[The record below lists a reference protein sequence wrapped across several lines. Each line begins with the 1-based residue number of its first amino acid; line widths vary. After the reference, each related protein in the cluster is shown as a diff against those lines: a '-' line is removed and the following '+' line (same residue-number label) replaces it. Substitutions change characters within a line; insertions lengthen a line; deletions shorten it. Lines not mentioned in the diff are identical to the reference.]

1 MTESQLAQDTRRG
14 LKMTHRKA
22 EEIVMSKKRNYV
34 TIIITLENIEK

>member
-1 MTESQLAQDTRRG
+1 
-14 LKMTHRKA
+14 MTHRKA